1 MNLKGRDF
9 SKLLDY
15 SSDEIRYLLDLSKK
29 LKKMKQEGQNH
40 EYLKGKNIVI
50 LFEKDSTRTRCSF
63 EVAAYDLGMHV
74 TYLGPTGSQM
84 GKKET
89 IKDTA
94 RVLTRIYDGIEYRG
108 FSQKTVEELCKYA
121 TVPIWNGLTDM
132 FHPTQMLADV
142 MTIEEHFGYL
152 KGINFCFFGD
162 GRNNVGN
169 SLMVICSKLGINFNC
184 CAPKHLWPE
193 EKLTENCKKIARENN
208 CTINFTDNPEEI
220 KNMDVIYTDVWLSM
234 GEDASKWK
242 ERIDLLLPYQVNK
255 KVMNSC
261 NSNAIFL
268 HCLPSFHN
276 TDTIIGKQI
285 YDTYGIKEMEVT
297 DEVFESS
304 ASKVFE
310 EAENRMHTIKAVM
323 YATMMS
329 ENE

>member
-15 SSDEIRYLLDLSKK
+15 TSDEIRYLLDLSKK

-193 EKLTENCKKIARENN
+193 EKLTEACKKIARENN
-208 CTINFTDNPEEI
+208 CTINFTDNPKEI

-276 TDTIIGKQI
+276 TNTIIGKQI

>member
-121 TVPIWNGLTDM
+121 SVPVWNGLTDM

-193 EKLTENCKKIARENN
+193 EKLTETCKKIARENG

-242 ERIDLLLPYQVNK
+242 ERINLLLPYQVNK

-297 DEVFESS
+297 DEVFESP

>member
-121 TVPIWNGLTDM
+121 TVPVWNGLTDM

-193 EKLTENCKKIARENN
+193 EKLTETCKKIARENG

-242 ERIDLLLPYQVNK
+242 ERINLLLPYQVNK

-285 YDTYGIKEMEVT
+285 YNTYGIKEMEVT
-297 DEVFESS
+297 DEVFESP

>member
-193 EKLTENCKKIARENN
+193 EKLTETCKKIARENN
-208 CTINFTDNPEEI
+208 CTINFNDNPEEI

>member
-121 TVPIWNGLTDM
+121 TVPVWNGLTDM

-193 EKLTENCKKIARENN
+193 EKLTETCKKIAHENG

-242 ERIDLLLPYQVNK
+242 ERINLLLPYQVNK

-297 DEVFESS
+297 DEVFESP

>member
-121 TVPIWNGLTDM
+121 TVPVWNGLTDM

-193 EKLTENCKKIARENN
+193 EKLTETCKKIARENG

-242 ERIDLLLPYQVNK
+242 ERINLLLPYQVNK

-297 DEVFESS
+297 DEVFESP

>member
-121 TVPIWNGLTDM
+121 NVPVWNGLTDM

-193 EKLTENCKKIARENN
+193 EKLTETCKKIARENG

-242 ERIDLLLPYQVNK
+242 ERINLLLPYQVNK

-297 DEVFESS
+297 DEVFESP

>member
-121 TVPIWNGLTDM
+121 SVPVWNGLTDM

-193 EKLTENCKKIARENN
+193 EKLTETCKKIARKNG

-242 ERIDLLLPYQVNK
+242 ERINLLLPYQVNK

-297 DEVFESS
+297 DEVFESP

>member
-63 EVAAYDLGMHV
+63 EVAAYDLGVHV

-121 TVPIWNGLTDM
+121 SVPVWNGLTDM

-193 EKLTENCKKIARENN
+193 EKLTETCKKIARKNG

-242 ERIDLLLPYQVNK
+242 ERINLLLPYQVNK
-255 KVMNSC
+255 KVINSC

-297 DEVFESS
+297 DEVFESP

>member
-40 EYLKGKNIVI
+40 EYLKGQNIVI

-121 TVPIWNGLTDM
+121 TVPVWNGLTDM

-193 EKLTENCKKIARENN
+193 EKLTETCKKIAHENG

-242 ERIDLLLPYQVNK
+242 ERINLLLPYQVNK

-285 YDTYGIKEMEVT
+285 YNTYGIKEMEVT
-297 DEVFESS
+297 DEVFESP

>member
-15 SSDEIRYLLDLSKK
+15 SEGEIRYLLDLSKK

-121 TVPIWNGLTDM
+121 TVPVWNGLTDM

-193 EKLTENCKKIARENN
+193 EKLTETCQKIARENG

-276 TDTIIGKQI
+276 IDTIIGKQI

-297 DEVFESS
+297 DEVFESP

>member
-193 EKLTENCKKIARENN
+193 EKLTETCKKIACENN

>member
-193 EKLTENCKKIARENN
+193 EKLTENSKKIARENN